1 MSYKKNLSPRQ
12 RAKLRI
18 RKKVF
23 GTPDRPRLVVFRSSR
38 NIYAQL
44 IDDINRRTLV
54 AVSSLNGEVKKQLA
68 DLKDSKK
75 PASSKFIQSLAV
87 GKLVA
92 QKAKDSNIT
101 KVVFDRRGY
110 LYHGRVKAVADAA
123 REAGLQF

>member
-1 MSYKKNLSPRQ
+1 MSYKKNLSPRE
-12 RAKLRI
+12 RAKFRI

-23 GTPDRPRLVVFRSSR
+23 GTPDRPRLVVFRSLK

-44 IDDINRRTLV
+44 IDDINHRTLV
-54 AVSSLNGEVKKQLA
+54 AVSSLDEELNKQLS
-68 DLKDSKK
+68 DSKDVKK
-75 PASSKFIQSLAV
+75 PASPKLMQSLAV

-92 QKAKDSNIT
+92 QKAKDGNIT

-123 REAGLQF
+123 REAGLKF